1 MTPSTGQTIN
11 FRKSVVKNGKT
22 VSGDSTAVQIDH
34 VVALNDA
41 VGLRPVEE
49 LKGKTIA

>member
-1 MTPSTGQTIN
+1 MTYTGQTIN

-34 VVALNDA
+34 VVALKRRM
-41 VGLRPVEE
+41 GLRPDGRTQ
-49 LKGKTIA
+49 GKTIA